1 MKSVERHI
9 TDILGLVR
17 PLPPIELDLLRAQ
30 GAVLAEDVTA
40 PVALPPFDNSGMDG
54 YAVVAADVAGA
65 SEAAPVHLPVVGDI
79 AAGDTGAHAVR
90 SGYCARIMTG
100 APMPAGADAVV
111 PVEWTDGGRA
121 EVSVRRPAA
130 VGNAVRRAGG
140 DVGEGDTVL
149 RAGVRLGVAEL
160 GVLASVG
167 RRTAPVRPRP
177 RVAVLSTGEELVEPG
192 KPLAPGQ
199 IWESNGYMLTAAAIT
214 AGCDGHRH
222 SFVGDE
228 PSAVLDAID
237 DVLMQADIVV
247 TTGGVSMGAY
257 DPVKEALS
265 GLGTVRF
272 EQVAMQPGKPQGF
285 GTVGEDATPIITLP
299 GNPVSA
305 FVSFYVLL
313 LPALRRMQGVAP
325 DPLPTVSARLSAPV
339 SSPPGRRS
347 YLRVRLEEDP
357 GADGPRAVPASR
369 QASHQLSAL
378 ADADGLA
385 VVPEDAESLPE
396 GTEVA
401 VLRLPRP

>member
-1 MKSVERHI
+1 
-9 TDILGLVR
+9 
-17 PLPPIELDLLRAQ
+17 
-30 GAVLAEDVTA
+30 
-40 PVALPPFDNSGMDG
+40 
-54 YAVVAADVAGA
+54 
-65 SEAAPVHLPVVGDI
+65 
-79 AAGDTGAHAVR
+79 
-90 SGYCARIMTG
+90 
-100 APMPAGADAVV
+100 
-111 PVEWTDGGRA
+111 
-121 EVSVRRPAA
+121 
-130 VGNAVRRAGG
+130 
-140 DVGEGDTVL
+140 
-149 RAGVRLGVAEL
+149 
-160 GVLASVG
+160 
-167 RRTAPVRPRP
+167 
-177 RVAVLSTGEELVEPG
+177 
-192 KPLAPGQ
+192 
-199 IWESNGYMLTAAAIT
+199 IWESNGYMLTAAAIA

-272 EQVAMQPGKPQGF
+272 EQVAMQPGKPQGC

-313 LPALRRMQGVAP
+313 LPALHRMQGVAP

-347 YLRVRLEEDP
+347 YLRVRLEEDA
-357 GADGPRAVPASR
+357 GADGGLRAVPASR

-385 VVPEDAESLPE
+385 VVPEDAEGLPE

>member
-9 TDILGLVR
+9 SDILGLVR
-17 PLPPIELDLLRAQ
+17 PVPPIELDLLRAQ

-40 PVALPPFDNSGMDG
+40 PVSLPPFDNSGMDG
-54 YAVVAADVAGA
+54 YAVVAADTAAAGGR
-65 SEAAPVHLPVVGDI
+65 EPVRLPVVGDI
-79 AAGDTGAHAVR
+79 AAGDPGAYAVR

-121 EVSVRRPAA
+121 EVAVRRPAA
-130 VGNAVRRAGG
+130 AGDAVRRAGG
-140 DVGEGDTVL
+140 DVREGDTVL
-149 RAGVRLGVAEL
+149 RAGARLGAAEL

-167 RRTAPVRPRP
+167 RRTVPVRPRP

-199 IWESNGYMLTAAAIT
+199 IWESNGYMLTAAAIE
-214 AGCDGHRH
+214 AGCEGHRH
-222 SFVGDE
+222 AFVGDE
-228 PSAVLDAID
+228 PSAVLEAID
-237 DVLMQADIVV
+237 DVLLQADIVV

-257 DPVKEALS
+257 DPVKESLS
-265 GLGTVRF
+265 ALGTVRF

-285 GTVGEDATPIITLP
+285 GTVGEDAVPIVTLP

-305 FVSFYVLL
+305 FVSFHVLL
-313 LPALRRMQGVAP
+313 LPALHRMQGRDP
-325 DPLPTVSARLSAPV
+325 DPLPSVAARLTAPV

-347 YLRVRLEEDP
+347 YLRVHLEE
-357 GADGPRAVPASR
+357 GEEGLLAVPASR

-378 ADADGLA
+378 AGADGLA
-385 VVPEDAESLPE
+385 VVPEDEEGLPE
-396 GTEVA
+396 GARVE

>member
-9 TDILGLVR
+9 SDILGLVR

-30 GAVLAEDVTA
+30 GAVLAEDVAA

-65 SEAAPVHLPVVGDI
+65 SGAAPVRLPVAGDI

-121 EVSVRRPAA
+121 EVAVHRPAA
-130 VGNAVRRAGG
+130 AGNAVRRAGG
-140 DVGEGDTVL
+140 DVGAGDTVL
-149 RAGVRLGVAEL
+149 RAGARLGAAEL

-167 RRTAPVRPRP
+167 RRTAPVHPRP

-257 DPVKEALS
+257 DPVKEALA

-347 YLRVRLEEDP
+347 YLRVRLEEAP
-357 GADGPRAVPASR
+357 GADGPTAVPASR

-385 VVPEDAESLPE
+385 MVPEDAETLPE